1 MGVMWRHK
9 KLAGTVH
16 ADAWEILLEIENIL
30 DDDFSLVVQGQPEC
44 KREQFK
50 ERYPLFRQKL
60 ADNGGPPPNS
70 PNANILNPL
79 VDLLFQTSR
88 LSGKLFRLVR
98 FIIPSARPE
107 IPFASALAMIGYNV
121 EKVLWEQAVVV
132 PIGGDRD
139 APNLGAQ
146 TAGFSNEKNLKGIQ
160 EYGAAWAS
168 GNMER
173 LLSVLAPDFTLT
185 LDGEPSAITRDAVAA
200 FYKTSRK
207 RLEERGGADYRKIRK
222 ITAKEVG
229 DITLVGEEYEDIA
242 SNTVS
247 LYAFQN
253 GLCFAATSSI
263 KPKDGPCI
271 VTETTEDR
279 KP

>member
-70 PNANILNPL
+70 PNANILNPT

-88 LSGKLFRLVR
+88 LSGNLFRLVG
-98 FIIPSARPE
+98 FTIPSARPE
-107 IPFASALAMIGYNV
+107 IPFASVLAMIGYNV
-121 EKVLWEQAVVV
+121 EKVLWEQAVVI
-132 PIGGDRD
+132 PIGVDRD

-146 TAGFSNEKNLKGIQ
+146 TAGFSNKENLRGIE
-160 EYGAAWAS
+160 EYGAAWEA
-168 GNMER
+168 GDMER
-173 LLSVLAPDFTLT
+173 VLSVLAPDFTLN
-185 LDGEPSAITRDAVAA
+185 LDGEPSSISRDAVAA
-200 FYKTSRK
+200 YFKTS
-207 RLEERGGADYRKIRK
+207 LEKRGGADYMKMRK
-222 ITAKEVG
+222 ITVKEIG

-242 SNTVS
+242 SNTAS

-253 GLCFAATSSI
+253 GLCFGATSSI
-263 KPKDGPCI
+263 KPKDGPCT
-271 VTETTEDR
+271 VTENAAELS
-279 KP
+279 